1 MMQARVNDKYAFGSR
16 ATQLIVII
24 FLVVLSG
31 VAEGGVF
38 QFRMGTGLTVD
49 IKKDLKFKFEE
60 EIRFQD
66 NQNGMPYHSS
76 DFGLIYSGLNEHID
90 LGLFFKMAFA
100 QIDEL
105 DDETIQENR
114 PFFYVTYK
122 DYIGNIQ
129 WSNRSRIEYRM
140 IDKQLEFWRYRN
152 KFGLKFPELWEDSN
166 VRPYVADEVFFAMDG
181 RGYTKNRLYAGF
193 TSQLLENVKGD
204 IYYLWERRD
213 LSVLDDLHVL
223 GLKFTFAF

>member
-1 MMQARVNDKYAFGSR
+1 VVIGKYTFGFK
-16 ATQLIVII
+16 AAQLICII
-24 FLVVLSG
+24 ILAVMSG
-31 VAEGGVF
+31 AAEGGIF
-38 QFRMGTGLTVD
+38 QFRTGAGVTVD
-49 IKKDLKFKFEE
+49 VKKDLKFKFEE
-60 EIRFQD
+60 EFRFQD
-66 NQNGMPYHSS
+66 NQKDLFYHSS

-100 QIDEL
+100 EFDEL
-105 DDETIQENR
+105 GDETIQENR
-114 PFFYVTYK
+114 PYFYVTYK
-122 DYIGNIQ
+122 DYLGNVQ

-140 IDKQLEFWRYRN
+140 IDKQVEFWRYRN

-166 VRPYVADEVFFAMDG
+166 VRPYVADELFFAMDG

-193 TSQLLENVKGD
+193 TSQLRENVKGD

-213 LSVLDDLHVL
+213 VSALDDLHVL